1 MPGEILAR
9 CGCRCDL
16 CLACRENVE
25 KEDRR
30 KLLSDGWYKYFGF
43 RIEPED
49 IVVCDGCLSDDCL
62 KNQLLDTECP
72 VRPCVI
78 EKGYENCSQCVEF
91 MCEKFKQRLADYE
104 GLKKYHGDIPQADY
118 ELFIRPYENGKRIS
132 ELKSK
137 NMAKTED

>member
-1 MPGEILAR
+1 MPEEILAR

-16 CLACRENVE
+16 CLAYRENVE

-62 KNQLLDTECP
+62 KTSCSIRNVRSGHALSKRDTRIARNVLNSC
-72 VRPCVI
+72 VRNSNR
-78 EKGYENCSQCVEF
+78 GWLT
-91 MCEKFKQRLADYE
+91 M
-104 GLKKYHGDIPQADY
+104 
-118 ELFIRPYENGKRIS
+118 KR
-132 ELKSK
+132 
-137 NMAKTED
+137 